1 MTKGRL
7 EAFSDGVLAIV
18 ITIMVLELH
27 APDKPVFQALRH
39 EWPAFA
45 AYVLSFIY
53 LAIYWNNHHHML
65 HASKRVT
72 GAVLWAN
79 MHLLFWLSLIPFTS
93 AWAGRNPM
101 SEAPVALYGCVLLMA
116 AIAYFILQLTL
127 VAANGKDSPLA
138 HALGRDV
145 KGKSSIVLYVIAV
158 VLSFVAPTV
167 AIALYGLVAMMWLVP
182 DKRIEH
188 VLQDSP

>member
-1 MTKGRL
+1 M

>member
-1 MTKGRL
+1 
-7 EAFSDGVLAIV
+7 
-18 ITIMVLELH
+18 
-27 APDKPVFQALRH
+27 
-39 EWPAFA
+39 
-45 AYVLSFIY
+45 
-53 LAIYWNNHHHML
+53 
-65 HASKRVT
+65 
-72 GAVLWAN
+72 
-79 MHLLFWLSLIPFTS
+79 
-93 AWAGRNPM
+93 
-101 SEAPVALYGCVLLMA
+101 MA